1 MSTFVIVGYG
11 TVGQA
16 HHRAAEWHG
25 HECVGIIDPPKGMT
39 LGGYGDADFA
49 FFCLPTPTEAGVV
62 QVDHIVA
69 GAIRYAQD
77 QSATIIAVRS
87 TVPPGTCRSIQE
99 STQRPVLSN
108 PEFLRA
114 FDPERGAVNPAAVM
128 IGGGPKGKHHLAR
141 QRLATFYGNYVDS
154 HDQIILTDWESAEFA
169 KYASNALLAANVCL
183 ADELA
188 QVAKSVGADWNA
200 AYRVCQ
206 LGELEPKTVRV
217 DEDDRGFG
225 GHCLPKDLEALN
237 GFGETELLKHIQEYN
252 ERLRGKGRG
261 PDPALTAEI
270 IHLERQPE
278 DTRGK
283 ER

>member
-25 HECVGIIDPPKGMT
+25 HECVGIIDPPKGMKVEDYD
-39 LGGYGDADFA
+39 YGPLADFA
-49 FFCLPTPTEAGVV
+49 FLCLPTPTVDGKCEVEPLVEAA
-62 QVDHIVA
+62 QRLNTARTARAIV
-69 GAIRYAQD
+69 
-77 QSATIIAVRS
+77 VRS
-87 TVPPGTCRSIQE
+87 TIPPGVCFLLQSSNQE
-99 STQRPVLSN
+99 TPVLAN

-114 FDPERGAVNPAAVM
+114 FDSEKGAVDPAAVV
-128 IGGGPKGKHHLAR
+128 IGSGPCVDHRLAR
-141 QRLATFYGNYVDS
+141 QELANFYAPYVDS

-188 QVAKSVGADWNA
+188 QVAKSVGADWDA
-200 AYRVCQ
+200 SYRVCQ

-225 GHCLPKDLEALN
+225 GHCLPKDLAALN
-237 GFGETELLKHIQEYN
+237 GFAETELLKHIQEYN
-252 ERLRGKGRG
+252 ERIRGKS
-261 PDPALTAEI
+261 E
-270 IHLERQPE
+270 
-278 DTRGK
+278 
-283 ER
+283 